1 LDFVNHTP
9 FPALA
14 FAGLGAQEQAFHV
27 VVLRQTFTFAD
38 GPLRFADEQT
48 PLAEEDSFVGAP
60 NESSVL
66 AESDLCPFKP
76 RCDVLVHA
84 TAHAPKGIAARSFRV
99 RLRVEGPAR
108 DQTQLEQAQ
117 NDPLPGRVLIDKEL
131 VILGPRSFRRRHPLA
146 RLAGFLLKVGTLGL
160 LRPNPWK
167 LTLPEKI
174 DRLPVGYA
182 FAFGG
187 QNKVLISD
195 PQAERVKRKDWRPGV
210 TPSELR
216 AAWLAT
222 GRAEAVAHT
231 HCDMNPLG
239 LGFAQPWFLE
249 ATRAKALPAP
259 QIEAPNAPIT
269 AKHFL
274 RVLKLKL
281 KPGEQDAFQPQGF
294 GILAKAWS
302 PRAQRLGTVDA
313 AFCQSDR
320 GLPEDFDPAY
330 WNGAPADQQVPL
342 LNGDETITLTNL
354 CAPDAPCAGLDADGN
369 TQLRLSLPGNRPF
382 LLVRLEEGE
391 MTVHELKVDTVYLD
405 PEQASLV
412 LVWRGKL
419 PMIPEIRVLEA
430 RMLDREAQGQVA
442 EIQAFLT
449 RPPVPDQNDWKTAM
463 MAGKAASHA

>member
-14 FAGLGAQEQAFHV
+14 FEGLGAQEQTFHV

-76 RCDVLVHA
+76 KCDVLVHA
-84 TAHAPKGIAARSFRV
+84 TAHAPESVATRSFRV

-108 DQTQLEQAQ
+108 HQTQLEPAQ
-117 NDPLPGRVLIDKEL
+117 NGPLPGPVLIDKEL
-131 VILGPRSFRRRHPLA
+131 VILGPRSFRRRNPVV
-146 RLAGFLLKVGTLGL
+146 RLVGFLLKVGTLGL
-160 LRPNPWK
+160 IRPNPWK
-167 LTLPEKI
+167 LTRPKKL
-174 DRLPVGYA
+174 DHLPVGYE

-195 PQAERVKRKDWRPGV
+195 PLADRVKAKHWRSGVIPG
-210 TPSELR
+210 ELR
-216 AAWLAT
+216 AAWLAS
-222 GRAEAVAHT
+222 GKAEAVAHT
-231 HCDMNPLG
+231 HRDLNPVG
-239 LGFAQPWFLE
+239 QGFAQPWFLR
-249 ATRAKALPAP
+249 ATRAKAIPAP

-269 AKHFL
+269 ARHFL
-274 RVLKLKL
+274 RALKGKL
-281 KPGEQDAFQPQGF
+281 KPGEQAAFQPQGL
-294 GILAKAWS
+294 GILAKAWT
-302 PRAQRLGTVDA
+302 PRAQRLGSVDE

-330 WNGAPADQQVPL
+330 WNGAPPDQQIPHL
-342 LNGDETITLTNL
+342 KGDELITLTNL
-354 CAPDAPCAGLDADGN
+354 CAPDGPGTGRDAAGN
-369 TQLRLSLPGNRPF
+369 TQLRLVLPGNQPF
-382 LLVRLEEGE
+382 LLVRLEEGD
-391 MTVHELKVDTVYLD
+391 MTVQELKLDTVHLD

-412 LVWRGKL
+412 LVWRGRL
-419 PMIPEIRVLEA
+419 PLLPAVRVLEA

-442 EIQAFLT
+442 EIQAFLA
-449 RPPVPDQNDWKTAM
+449 RPPVPDRNDWKTAM